1 MVILLILLLGS
12 DSITPSAMQAP
23 EVEVG
28 TSSTVL
34 TWECSG
40 IQPIVGLPD
49 DLTGYMAD
57 DCGYSGPSGTVL
69 LPEAALY
76 FAIPPGVEPELEI
89 IPEGVHYLSGGT
101 VSSVSVSPD
110 GIDNY
115 GTAADED
122 IPRTW
127 GLIADTGTFRR
138 AGYAYIKLHPVI
150 SRSGALYAAERF
162 RIRLSYPAARSTVS
176 ASGVSGAI
184 FDVLFEG
191 GNHIWSVP
199 QERYDSSPFWGL
211 PWYAMDTD
219 TAGMYCI
226 TGADIPAA
234 EGTPSSSI
242 SLFCGRGR
250 EMGEDPWLNA
260 YRPRPVPILIE
271 DGGDGVFD
279 AEDRLFFFG
288 RGLAWWNSITN
299 PGTSLIDTVSSHFNH
314 RFSTRNTY
322 WLTWGGEDGARM
334 NIQNGELTGAPAM
347 PDSFLSRQ
355 HFEQNLV
362 RTRGIIPFPDDWAW
376 IKSEGTSDTWHY
388 FNFNSPHTRGTGL
401 LRIKLISNLAID
413 HHIRILLNGTEVCD
427 TVWRGTDEYLLTVP
441 IEGIQDSGN
450 SLSLQ
455 IIRESGSDTVFLDWF
470 EIFGWTDMSVSGQ
483 AQVPLER
490 WPVVTRQEFTWN
502 NDLTDALVFIVSGD
516 TLAENISFDNA
527 FKFEFEVPA
536 SWNARELWIS
546 DYADMRFPLEV
557 KYESPGR
564 IIGSMD
570 GAKCVYIAADEFYDD
585 VSPLAQLNPDVIVI
599 AASEVYNEFNGG
611 VRDPRAIQAMVSYIV
626 DSWDPLPEDIIL
638 VGSGN
643 WDPLNF
649 VSARISYIDILYRN
663 ESLIVADD
671 EFVILEGSPL
681 PQIALSRMAVTNRSD
696 LQMIVDRTLSYR
708 SGENCGEWQT
718 VVLGAA
724 DDELSPIHGG
734 DERIHTESVER
745 LLTDHLPHVLRPEKL
760 YLIFYEWNSVGAKPE
775 AREDY
780 ISLWS
785 EGALVS
791 FYLGHGAYDQLA
803 DEGLLYLEDNGLLAC
818 EQRLPVALFGSCDVG
833 QFHNPASD
841 CLAQQVTTSQAGGAI
856 LGMGATDKTGS
867 IGNEVLVG
875 YILDYMF
882 SEPDL
887 SVGMCVM
894 LAKIKAGYTTNM
906 AQYILF
912 GDGSLRLAFPW
923 DSFDVFD
930 DTLFSGEEVTLTGSA
945 PSDGIIFVESWESCQ
960 PDTYITFRQHL
971 PIDYLSLP
979 GRFYSGTVYAEPDY
993 SVSMF
998 VPIDSD
1004 TGALARTQ
1012 LTFMNNDAFAAVSTY
1027 PARLDLGNPLPD
1039 NEGPSIELWVEGYR
1053 NTINPEISGDIC
1065 IRAILEDSS
1074 GINLLGNVGR
1084 QLALYVDGTPDDVS
1098 GFFQYHT
1105 GSSTK
1110 GELSVVIGVLEPG
1123 SHIIQLRASDGLL
1136 NTTTTEIG
1144 LSVTDDN
1151 SFGIS
1156 SVFPYPN
1163 PCSDGTSINW
1173 TQTSPGK
1180 VDITVYTVTGRRV
1193 ILFGNIE
1200 GRAGYNQ
1207 CLWDCRDTDGDAV
1220 ASGAYI
1226 FVVSAASLS
1235 DSGENSKATGII
1247 AVVRNE

>member
-1 MVILLILLLGS
+1 MAFLLILLLGS
-12 DSITPSAMQAP
+12 GPISPTAAQA
-23 EVEVG
+23 VRAAVG

-40 IQPIVGLPD
+40 IQSLGGLPD
-49 DLTGYMAD
+49 GLTGYMAD
-57 DCGYSGPSGTVL
+57 DCGYSGPSGSVL

-76 FAIPPGVEPELEI
+76 FAIPPGAEPQLEI
-89 IPEGVHYLSGGT
+89 IPEGVQYLSGGT
-101 VSSVSVSPD
+101 ISSVSVSPD
-110 GIDNY
+110 GIENY
-115 GTAADED
+115 EAAATED

-127 GLIADTGTFRR
+127 GLIAGTGTFRR
-138 AGYAYIKLHPVI
+138 AGYAHIQLHPVI
-150 SRSGALYAAERF
+150 NRNGVLYSAERF
-162 RIRLSYPAARSTVS
+162 RIRLSYPAARPAVS
-176 ASGVSGAI
+176 ASGLSGAI
-184 FDVLFEG
+184 FDALFEG
-191 GNHIWSVP
+191 GNHIWSVS

-211 PWYAMDTD
+211 PWYAMDID

-234 EGTPSSSI
+234 EGTPSSSL
-242 SLFCGRGR
+242 SLFCGIGR
-250 EMGEDPWLNA
+250 DMGEEPWMNA

-271 DGGDGVFD
+271 DGGDGTFD
-279 AEDRLFFFG
+279 AGDRLFFFG
-288 RGLAWWNSITN
+288 RGLAWWE
-299 PGTSLIDTVSSHFNH
+299 PADSSMPPHYNH
-314 RFSTRNTY
+314 MYCTRNTY

-334 NIQNGELTGAPAM
+334 NVQNGELTGAPAM

-355 HFEQNLV
+355 HLEQNHV

-376 IKSEGTSDTWHY
+376 IVSEGTSDTWHY
-388 FNFNSPHTRGTGL
+388 FNFNSPDTRGSGFL
-401 LRIKLISNLAID
+401 KIKLISNLSGD
-413 HHIRILLNGTEVCD
+413 HHIRIQLNGAEVCD
-427 TVWRGTDEYLLTVP
+427 TVWRDTDEYLLTVP
-441 IEGIQDSGN
+441 MEGILASGN

-470 EIFGWTDMSVSGQ
+470 EIFGWTDRSVSGQ
-483 AQVPLER
+483 AQVPLDW
-490 WPVVTRQEFTWN
+490 WPVTARQEFTWEN
-502 NDLTDALVFIVSGD
+502 NLDDALVFLVGGD
-516 TLAENISFDNA
+516 TLAENISIENPHQ
-527 FKFEFEVPA
+527 FEFEVPD
-536 SWNARELWIS
+536 SWDTRGLWIS
-546 DYADMRFPLEV
+546 DYADMRFPSEV
-557 KYESPGR
+557 RYESPGR
-564 IIGSMD
+564 IIGTMD
-570 GAKCVYIAADEFYDD
+570 GARCVYIAADEFYDD
-585 VSPLAQLNPDVIVI
+585 ISPLTQLNPDVIAI

-611 VRDPRAIQAMVSYIV
+611 VKDPRAIQAMVSYIL

-638 VGSGN
+638 VGGGS

-649 VSARISYIDILYRN
+649 ISARISYIDILYRS
-663 ESLIVADD
+663 ESLIVSDD
-671 EFVILEGSPL
+671 EFVIVEGSPF
-681 PQIALSRMAVTNRSD
+681 PQIALSRMAITNRSD
-696 LQMIVDRTLSYR
+696 LQLIVDRSLSYR
-708 SGENCGEWQT
+708 SGENCGVWQT

-724 DDELSPIHGG
+724 DDELSPKTGI
-734 DERIHTESVER
+734 DEPQHTRSVER

-775 AREDY
+775 ARQDY
-780 ISLWS
+780 IDLWS

-818 EQRLPVALFGSCDVG
+818 EQRLPVAIFGSCDVG
-833 QFHNPASD
+833 QFHNPSSE

-856 LGMGATDKTGS
+856 LGMGATDKTGGIS
-867 IGNEVLVG
+867 NEVLVG

-894 LAKIKAGYTTNM
+894 LAKIEAGYTTNM
-906 AQYILF
+906 AQYVLF

-923 DSFDVFD
+923 DSFEVSD

-945 PSDGIIFVESWESCQ
+945 PSDGIVFVESWESCQ
-960 PDTYITFRQHL
+960 PDTYFTFRQTL

-979 GRFYSGTVYAEPDY
+979 GRFFSGTVYAEPDY
-993 SVSMF
+993 SASMF
-998 VPIDSD
+998 VPVDSD

-1012 LTFMNNDAFAAVSTY
+1012 LTFMNNDFFAVVSTY
-1027 PARLDLGNPLPD
+1027 PARLDFGNPLPD

-1053 NTINPEISGDIC
+1053 NTIDPEISGDIC
-1065 IRAILEDSS
+1065 VRAILEDSS
-1074 GINLLGNVGR
+1074 GINLLGNPGR

-1098 GFFQYHT
+1098 GYFQYHT
-1105 GSSTK
+1105 GSSTE
-1110 GELSVVIGVLEPG
+1110 GELSVGIGVLEPG
-1123 SHIIQLRASDGLL
+1123 NHIIQLRASDGLI
-1136 NTTTTEIG
+1136 NTSTVEIG

-1193 ILFGNIE
+1193 IFFGNIE
-1200 GRAGYNQ
+1200 GGAGYNQ

-1247 AVVRNE
+1247 AVVRNQ